1 MNYKIRKLE
10 DEIIEVLNASDAPME
25 AKRLVVQ
32 NVLSLIKEK
41 ADAAIIE
48 ELKEVKEDGIQQDN
62 MDE

>member
-1 MNYKIRKLE
+1 MNYEIRNLE

-32 NVLSLIKEK
+32 NVLFLIKEK

-48 ELKEVKEDGIQQDN
+48 ELKEVKENGIQQDS
-62 MDE
+62 MGE

>member
-48 ELKEVKEDGIQQDN
+48 ELKEVKEDGLQQDSLG
-62 MDE
+62 E

>member
-1 MNYKIRKLE
+1 MNYEIRKLE

-41 ADAAIIE
+41 ADATIIE
-48 ELKEVKEDGIQQDN
+48 ELKEVKEDGIQQDG
-62 MDE
+62 MGG

>member
-32 NVLSLIKEK
+32 NVLSLIKDK

-48 ELKEVKEDGIQQDN
+48 ELKEVKEDGIQQDG
-62 MDE
+62 ME